1 MIENVFF
8 LDNACWNGGMLHQ
21 NLDSLVNR
29 GNNINWR
36 GNFPQFALAVYS
48 LIEKREQEQAEL
60 ENVQKFNEDKR
71 KLNLHT
77 SNREYMNIERKC

>member
-1 MIENVFF
+1 MHV
-8 LDNACWNGGMLHQ
+8 GMGECSTK

-60 ENVQKFNEDKR
+60 ENV
-71 KLNLHT
+71 
-77 SNREYMNIERKC
+77 

>member
-1 MIENVFF
+1 MFSFWIMHV
-8 LDNACWNGGMLHQ
+8 GMGECSTK